1 MAAGF
6 NRILCI
12 FNLTIMKRIP
22 TLLMAVI
29 VLATACKKKKTDEQ
43 SGWPDGTGD
52 YAPYTPGS
60 SFTYEVT
67 GTLPPLTDSFTYRVT
82 KDTTIEGQPYK
93 KLESDKPALAGTF
106 FCNYRD
112 GVRTE
117 ITYNTTVNGIGIPVI
132 KQTVLKANEAVNA
145 QWQELLNVT
154 IPGIPIPI
162 PITFTY
168 KLIQKGFTKNVLGK
182 DYTNCIQA
190 RQTASIPA
198 NPLIPPTI
206 PTSVTIENTFGSGQ
220 GLVQRDAA
228 NTTIKLK
235 RYNVV
240 R

>member
-1 MAAGF
+1 MKPVYSF
-6 NRILCI
+6 FVLFIL
-12 FNLTIMKRIP
+12 
-22 TLLMAVI
+22 
-29 VLATACKKKKTDEQ
+29 LATACKKKNNDEQ
-43 SGWPDGTGD
+43 PGWPDGTGD
-52 YAPYTPGS
+52 YAPYTLGS
-60 SFTYEVT
+60 TFTYEVS
-67 GTLPPLTDSFTYRVT
+67 GTLPPVTDSFTYRVT
-82 KDTTIEGQPYK
+82 KDTTIDGQPYK
-93 KLESDKPALAGTF
+93 KLESDKPALASTF

-145 QWQELLNVT
+145 QWQEQLNVT
-154 IPGIPIPI
+154 IPGIPLPI
-162 PITFTY
+162 PVTFTY

-182 DYTNCIQA
+182 DYANCIQA

-206 PTSVTIENTFGSGQ
+206 PTSVTLDNTFGSGQ
-220 GLVQRDAA
+220 GLVQRDAT